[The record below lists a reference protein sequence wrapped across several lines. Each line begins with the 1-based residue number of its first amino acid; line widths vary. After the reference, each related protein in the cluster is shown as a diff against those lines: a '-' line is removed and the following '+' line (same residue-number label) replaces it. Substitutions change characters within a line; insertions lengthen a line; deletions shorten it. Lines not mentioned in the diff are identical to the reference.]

1 MARRNATHPSAVY
14 APVIII
20 SHRFERGFLVIV
32 RVNVMFCYLL
42 STVLLPRHL
51 GDGNPRCLG
60 WVFVGGCRKDYFSLN
75 PGFSD
80 FSGAVRESTND

>member
-60 WVFVGGCRKDYFSLN
+60 EAVWWVSGYFSLN

-80 FSGAVRESTND
+80 FSGAMRESTND